1 MLGGVN
7 GKSLGDSFFV
17 FILVRA
23 AAVVGIDGLFV
34 EMYVD
39 FKNVLSDGVNMLKFG
54 ELEYLVVDMLKI

>member
-17 FILVRA
+17 FILVRVVV
-23 AAVVGIDGLFV
+23 VVGIDGLFV

-39 FKNVLSDGVNMLKFG
+39 FKNVLSDGVNMLKFD
-54 ELEYLVVDMLKI
+54 ELE